1 MLLSSLKDKVLAEVG
16 SFYLDSLELLEINAN
31 QFLNLVQ
38 NCLYLW
44 RENFHQE
51 GSLTA
56 MPDQDGMIDFDD
68 LVEVGKIKKIPISI
82 EDVFPVSQ
90 GRYTDIP
97 TVAYQWD
104 PPTLKLMT
112 WLNEMMKIKYKY
124 DYEITTI
131 TKEEVVAL
139 RKLGWNPTSIPYS
152 NDPHYNTGGTFND
165 YSEVVSVMK
174 DWPPLGENWEPMNP
188 DPGSSVY
195 QDDFYGQC
203 WKISEPVNPLKYYFK
218 NSVPQ
223 SELEVTG
230 SLFISDD
237 CNFTSIDI
245 RLPGYKSAKIN
256 LEEKGGWQ
264 VYRFMVPL
272 KEIVYDLTMTIEVKS
287 PAVSKGYIL
296 LGKPAV
302 EPNRPV
308 SPPSQD
314 EILEGYEIVG
324 IEDSKDMWLF
334 LNLVTAK
341 FMVSLG
347 TSRSSFV
354 INDLPV
360 TLNGAELSS
369 RGQELLDK
377 TMEVITENSDA
388 FLSMLDIPA
397 SGRW

>member
-1 MLLSSLKDKVLAEVG
+1 M
-16 SFYLDSLELLEINAN
+16 
-31 QFLNLVQ
+31 
-38 NCLYLW
+38 
-44 RENFHQE
+44 
-51 GSLTA
+51 
-56 MPDQDGMIDFDD
+56 
-68 LVEVGKIKKIPISI
+68 
-82 EDVFPVSQ
+82 
-90 GRYTDIP
+90 
-97 TVAYQWD
+97 
-104 PPTLKLMT
+104 
-112 WLNEMMKIKYKY
+112 
-124 DYEITTI
+124 
-131 TKEEVVAL
+131 
-139 RKLGWNPTSIPYS
+139 
-152 NDPHYNTGGTFND
+152 
-165 YSEVVSVMK
+165 
-174 DWPPLGENWEPMNP
+174 
-188 DPGSSVY
+188 
-195 QDDFYGQC
+195 
-203 WKISEPVNPLKYYFK
+203 
-218 NSVPQ
+218 
-223 SELEVTG
+223 
-230 SLFISDD
+230 SDAD
-237 CNFTSIDI
+237 RQHD
-245 RLPGYKSAKIN
+245 RRRAG
-256 LEEKGGWQ
+256 EKGGWQ

-302 EPNRPV
+302 EPNRLI
-308 SPPSQD
+308 SPLSQD
-314 EILEGYEIVG
+314 EILEGYEIIG